1 LDIETQFKEIKM
13 VSDTTKLEN
22 AKYYTEPN
30 TKIKYIVV
38 DVDGETLHVN
48 SSDAIKGD
56 ELLDE
61 INKRIKAK
69 SLTVKDA

>member
-1 LDIETQFKEIKM
+1 MIN
-13 VSDTTKLEN
+13 DTTKLEN

-38 DVDGETLHVN
+38 DVDGETRHVN
-48 SSDAIKGD
+48 SSDAIVGD
-56 ELLDE
+56 KLLDE

-69 SLTVKDA
+69 SLTVKDE

>member
-1 LDIETQFKEIKM
+1 MISE
-13 VSDTTKLEN
+13 TTKLEN

-38 DVDGETLHVN
+38 DVDGETRHVPC
-48 SSDAIKGD
+48 DGTTVGD
-56 ELLDE
+56 KLTDE

-69 SLTVKDA
+69 SLTVKDK

>member
-1 LDIETQFKEIKM
+1 MISE
-13 VSDTTKLEN
+13 TTKLEN

-38 DVDGETLHVN
+38 DVDGETRHVN

>member
-1 LDIETQFKEIKM
+1 MISE
-13 VSDTTKLEN
+13 TTKLEN

-38 DVDGETLHVN
+38 DVDGETRHVN

-56 ELLDE
+56 KLLDE

-69 SLTVKDA
+69 SLTVKDAQ

>member
-1 LDIETQFKEIKM
+1 MISE
-13 VSDTTKLEN
+13 TTKLEN

-38 DVDGETLHVN
+38 DVDGETRHVPC
-48 SSDAIKGD
+48 DGTTVVYKLI
-56 ELLDE
+56 DE

-69 SLTVKDA
+69 SLRVKDE

>member
-1 LDIETQFKEIKM
+1 M

-38 DVDGETLHVN
+38 DVDGETCHVPC
-48 SSDAIKGD
+48 DGKTVGD
-56 ELLDE
+56 KLLDE

-69 SLTVKDA
+69 SLTVKDK

>member
-1 LDIETQFKEIKM
+1 M
-13 VSDTTKLEN
+13 VSETTKLEN

-38 DVDGETLHVN
+38 DVDGETRHVPC
-48 SSDAIKGD
+48 DGTTVGD
-56 ELLDE
+56 ELIDE

-69 SLTVKDA
+69 TLTIEDAD

>member
-1 LDIETQFKEIKM
+1 M

>member
-1 LDIETQFKEIKM
+1 M
-13 VSDTTKLEN
+13 VSETTKLEN

-38 DVDGETLHVN
+38 DVDGETRHV
-48 SSDAIKGD
+48 SCDGITVGD
-56 ELLDE
+56 TPLDE

-69 SLTVKDA
+69 TLTIADAD

>member
-1 LDIETQFKEIKM
+1 MISE
-13 VSDTTKLEN
+13 TTKLEN

-38 DVDGETLHVN
+38 DVDGETRHVN
-48 SSDAIKGD
+48 SSDAIKGA

-69 SLTVKDA
+69 SLTVKDE

>member
-1 LDIETQFKEIKM
+1 M
-13 VSDTTKLEN
+13 VSETTKLEN

-38 DVDGETLHVN
+38 DVDGETRHVPC
-48 SSDAIKGD
+48 DGTTVGD

-69 SLTVKDA
+69 SLTIADSDT

>member
-1 LDIETQFKEIKM
+1 M
-13 VSDTTKLEN
+13 VSETTKLEN

-38 DVDGETLHVN
+38 DVDGETRHVN
-48 SSDAIKGD
+48 SSDAIVGD
-56 ELLDE
+56 KLLDE